1 MAEMKNK
8 MDRNTQK
15 EFYIEFL
22 KKCTRNPNSA
32 KNYSD
37 FNRINECLKLLFQD
51 KEDISIFDF
60 DDAEEFSKIIA
71 RLNPLPKYIEYN
83 KKGNNQYSNTVAF
96 YLCFLKKSSTLD
108 GSPT

>member
-1 MAEMKNK
+1 MVTMAEMNNK

-15 EFYIEFL
+15 ELYIEFL

-37 FNRINECLKLLFQD
+37 FKRINECLKLLFPD

-60 DDAEEFSKIIA
+60 DDAEEF
-71 RLNPLPKYIEYN
+71 
-83 KKGNNQYSNTVAF
+83 
-96 YLCFLKKSSTLD
+96 
-108 GSPT
+108 GSPVNPRV